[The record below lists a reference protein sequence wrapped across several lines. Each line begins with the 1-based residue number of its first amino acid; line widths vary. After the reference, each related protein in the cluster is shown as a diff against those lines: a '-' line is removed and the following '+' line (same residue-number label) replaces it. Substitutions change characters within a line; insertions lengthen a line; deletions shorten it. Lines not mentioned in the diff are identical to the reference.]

1 MERKE
6 ILFHLFEFLHLI
18 FFNEVQ
24 DKKSVQKEK
33 NRKVNENE

>member
-18 FFNEVQ
+18 FLNEVQ
-24 DKKSVQKEK
+24 DKKKCSKEK
-33 NRKVNENE
+33 QESKRK

>member
-6 ILFHLFEFLHLI
+6 ILFYLFEFLHLI

-24 DKKSVQKEK
+24 DKKSVRKEK
-33 NRKVNENE
+33 QESKRK